1 MQSCAAS
8 QRAFLPTSPGVD
20 NEDAGQE
27 RASQRTKSKPQ
38 TTKELLTESHKDSAE
53 TISPGFWIRCNSW
66 TFEEL
71 VKIIDLGFTPE
82 TNWVG
87 LEWGPRICIFNNHVV
102 YGPYF

>member
-1 MQSCAAS
+1 MPKAVLRSPDQHQAARAMQSCAAS

-53 TISPGFWIRCNSW
+53 TISPGF
-66 TFEEL
+66 
-71 VKIIDLGFTPE
+71 
-82 TNWVG
+82 
-87 LEWGPRICIFNNHVV
+87 
-102 YGPYF
+102 